1 MTKNQSLVVGLSIL
15 VLGAMVISA
24 FYFFSK
30 GETEDRFTVSGS
42 AVVYAKADI
51 ANLSVGLKTEVKKTA
66 AEATLE
72 NSKTMNKILEV
83 VRSLEIEDKDI
94 KTTNYNLR
102 PVYKWTE
109 SRGQELKGYEVSQN
123 VTLKIRNLENIG
135 AIIEKTSEVGANQ
148 VGDINFTIDDEFE
161 LKNEA
166 REMAIEKAKE
176 KASLIAS
183 QAGLK
188 LGKLKGVSE
197 TSYSPIMPMYSSS
210 NAMKEMAFDLAGGA
224 PSIEVGQNEIR
235 AEITLIYEVK

>member
-1 MTKNQSLVVGLSIL
+1 MTKNQSIISGMAIL
-15 VLGAMVISA
+15 ALTAIVISA
-24 FYFFSK
+24 FYFFNK
-30 GETEDRFTVSGS
+30 TDQEDRFSVSGS

-51 ANLSVGLKTEVKKTA
+51 ANISVGLKTEVKKTA

-72 NSKTMNKILEV
+72 NSKTMNKILEA
-83 VRSLEIEDKDI
+83 VRDLEIEDKDI

-102 PVYKWTE
+102 PVYNWTE

-123 VTLKIRNLENIG
+123 VTLKIRNLESIG
-135 AIIEKTSEVGANQ
+135 AIIEKTTELGANQ

-176 KASLIAS
+176 KAGLIAS

-197 TSYSPIMPMYSSS
+197 TSYSPIIPTYS
-210 NAMKEMAFDLAGGA
+210 NAMKEMVEDLVAGGA
-224 PSIEVGQNEIR
+224 PSIEVGQNEVR
-235 AEITLIYEVK
+235 AEVTLIYEVK

>member
-1 MTKNQSLVVGLSIL
+1 MTKNQSIISGMAIL
-15 VLGAMVISA
+15 ALTAIVISA
-24 FYFFSK
+24 FYFFNK
-30 GETEDRFTVSGS
+30 TDQEDRFSVSGS

-51 ANLSVGLKTEVKKTA
+51 ANISVGLKTEVKKTA

-72 NSKTMNKILEV
+72 NSKTMNKILEA
-83 VRSLEIEDKDI
+83 VRDLEIEDKDI

-102 PVYKWTE
+102 PVYNWTE

-123 VTLKIRNLENIG
+123 VTLKIRNLESIG
-135 AIIEKTSEVGANQ
+135 AIIEKTTELGANQ

-176 KASLIAS
+176 KAGLIAS

-197 TSYSPIMPMYSSS
+197 TSYSPIIPTYS
-210 NAMKEMAFDLAGGA
+210 NAMKEMAFDSVAGGA

-235 AEITLIYEVK
+235 AEVTLIYEVK

>member
-1 MTKNQSLVVGLSIL
+1 MTKNQSIISGMAIL
-15 VLGAMVISA
+15 ALTAIVISA
-24 FYFFSK
+24 FYFFNK
-30 GETEDRFTVSGS
+30 TDQEDRFSVSGS

-51 ANLSVGLKTEVKKTA
+51 ANISVGLKTEVKKTA

-72 NSKTMNKILEV
+72 NSKTMNKILEA
-83 VRSLEIEDKDI
+83 VRDLEIEDKDI

-102 PVYKWTE
+102 PVYNWTE

-123 VTLKIRNLENIG
+123 VTLKIRNLESIG
-135 AIIEKTSEVGANQ
+135 AIIERTTELGANQ

-176 KASLIAS
+176 KAGLIAS

-197 TSYSPIMPMYSSS
+197 TSYSPIIPTYS
-210 NAMKEMAFDLAGGA
+210 NAMKEMAFDSVAGGA

-235 AEITLIYEVK
+235 AEVTLIYEVK

>member
-1 MTKNQSLVVGLSIL
+1 MAIL
-15 VLGAMVISA
+15 ALTAIVISA
-24 FYFFSK
+24 FYFFNK
-30 GETEDRFTVSGS
+30 TDQEDRFSVSGS

-51 ANLSVGLKTEVKKTA
+51 ANISVGLKTEVKKTA

-72 NSKTMNKILEV
+72 NSKTMNKILEA
-83 VRSLEIEDKDI
+83 VRDLEIEDKDI

-102 PVYKWTE
+102 PVYNWTE

-123 VTLKIRNLENIG
+123 VTLKIRNLESIG
-135 AIIEKTSEVGANQ
+135 AIIERTTELGANQ

-176 KASLIAS
+176 KAGLIAS

-197 TSYSPIMPMYSSS
+197 TSYSPIIPTYS
-210 NAMKEMAFDLAGGA
+210 NAMKEMAFDSVAGGA

-235 AEITLIYEVK
+235 AEVTLIYEVK

>member
-1 MTKNQSLVVGLSIL
+1 MTKNQSIISGMAIL
-15 VLGAMVISA
+15 ALTAIVISA
-24 FYFFSK
+24 FYFFNK
-30 GETEDRFTVSGS
+30 TDQEDRFSVSGS

-51 ANLSVGLKTEVKKTA
+51 ANISVGLKTEVKKTA

-72 NSKTMNKILEV
+72 NSKTMNKILEA
-83 VRSLEIEDKDI
+83 VRDLEIEDKDI

-102 PVYKWTE
+102 PVYNWTE

-123 VTLKIRNLENIG
+123 VTLKIRNLESIG
-135 AIIEKTSEVGANQ
+135 AIIERTTELGANQ

-176 KASLIAS
+176 KAGLIAS

-197 TSYSPIMPMYSSS
+197 TSYSPIIPTYS
-210 NAMKEMAFDLAGGA
+210 NAMKEMAFDLVAGGA

-235 AEITLIYEVK
+235 AEVTLIYEVK

>member
-1 MTKNQSLVVGLSIL
+1 MTKNQSIISGMAIL
-15 VLGAMVISA
+15 ALTAIVISA
-24 FYFFSK
+24 FYFFNK
-30 GETEDRFTVSGS
+30 TDQEDRFSVSGS

-51 ANLSVGLKTEVKKTA
+51 ANISVGLKTEVKKTA

-72 NSKTMNKILEV
+72 NSKTMNKILEA
-83 VRSLEIEDKDI
+83 VRDLEIEDKDI

-102 PVYKWTE
+102 PVYNWTE
-109 SRGQELKGYEVSQN
+109 SRGQVLKGYEVSQN
-123 VTLKIRNLENIG
+123 VTLKIRNLESIG
-135 AIIEKTSEVGANQ
+135 AIIERTTELGANQ
-148 VGDINFTIDDEFE
+148 VGDINFTIDDEFD

-176 KASLIAS
+176 KAGLIAS

-197 TSYSPIMPMYSSS
+197 TSYSPIIPTYS
-210 NAMKEMAFDLAGGA
+210 NNMKEMAFDLVAGGA

-235 AEITLIYEVK
+235 AEVTLIYEVK